1 MSHIEESIEVAV
13 PVTTAYNQWTQFE
26 EFPEFMSGVERV
38 DQLSDSR
45 THWVTNIAGTRREF
59 DADITQQV
67 PDERVA
73 WASRNGP
80 KQAGVVTFHRLN
92 ESRTK
97 IMLQMEYAPENF
109 TEAIGDKMGI
119 VRRKAKQDLDNFK
132 EFIESRGT
140 ETGTWRGKI

>member
-45 THWVTNIAGTRREF
+45 THWVTNIAGAQREF

-67 PDERVA
+67 PDERIA

-80 KQAGVVTFHRLN
+80 KQAGVVTFHRLDD
-92 ESRTK
+92 SHTK
-97 IMLQMEYAPENF
+97 VMLQMEYAPENF
-109 TEAIGDKMGI
+109 TEAIGDKMGF

-132 EFIESRGT
+132 EFIESRGA